1 MATRGRPRTFDREKA
16 LRAALDVFRERGYEA
31 TTLQMLQKAM
41 GGLAPP
47 SFYAA
52 FKSKQ
57 DLFFEALKLYAE
69 GFGSRP
75 QRALNAGAT
84 ARSSVE
90 GLLNEAIETFD
101 ARGEPRGCLV
111 LLSGL
116 NCVTP
121 AVQSRL
127 KPMRE
132 RLPALIEARIRRGV
146 KEGDV
151 PKRADVKGLVA
162 FYTTIVHGLA
172 LRARDEAT
180 REELRDT
187 VRGAMS
193 AWATF
198 TEARA
203 SK

>member
-16 LRAALDVFRERGYEA
+16 LRAALDIFREHGYEA
-31 TTLQMLQKAM
+31 TTLPMLQKAM

-57 DLFFEALKLYAE
+57 DLFFEALQLYVE

-84 ARSSVE
+84 ARASME
-90 GLLNEAIETFD
+90 ALLNEAIETFD

-116 NCVTP
+116 TCATP
-121 AVQSRL
+121 AVQARL

-132 RLPALIEARIRRGV
+132 RLPTLLEARIRRGI

-151 PKRADVKGLVA
+151 PKRADVKGMVA
-162 FYTTIVHGLA
+162 FYTTIVHGIA

-198 TEARA
+198 TEGRA